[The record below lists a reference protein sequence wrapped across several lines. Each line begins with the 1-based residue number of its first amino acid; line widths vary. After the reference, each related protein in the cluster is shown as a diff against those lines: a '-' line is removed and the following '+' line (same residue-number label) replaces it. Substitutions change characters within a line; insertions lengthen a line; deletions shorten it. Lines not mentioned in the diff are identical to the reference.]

1 MKKKYLFTMLVAVA
15 VLLSC
20 SKANVPS
27 LEDDALLD
35 DQTRSETSGGGGIG
49 ATIVPRTKVHITA
62 IATEVLDDEVE
73 NDTIPSDTIPTDTI
87 PNDSTKSKQ
96 AFKILKI
103 K

>member
-1 MKKKYLFTMLVAVA
+1 MKKKYLFIMLAA
-15 VLLSC
+15 LAILFSC
-20 SKANVPS
+20 SKTNNP
-27 LEDDALLD
+27 LGDALLD